1 MANEEKK
8 DQEAVVLD
16 TNVILASILK
26 HKSYTR
32 QVIIYFT
39 DILGIETFV
48 PEKALQEIEE
58 HLEELAKRKK
68 VKVDE
73 LKTAIK
79 ILLLNV
85 NIIEKNMYQDS
96 LGIVEEC
103 VKDPGDVDFAALAV
117 HLAKRY
123 KRIILLTWNKNDY
136 KNECLRLYR
145 VVVYAP
151 SEIKD
156 FQDL

>member
-1 MANEEKK
+1 MANEEKEE
-8 DQEAVVLD
+8 QEAVVLD

-32 QVIIYFT
+32 QVIIYFI

-68 VKVDE
+68 VKVNE
-73 LKTAIK
+73 LQTAIK
-79 ILLLNV
+79 ILLLNA
-85 NIIEKNMYQDS
+85 NIVEKNMYQDS
-96 LGIVEEC
+96 LGIAEEC
-103 VKDPGDVDFAALAV
+103 VRDPGDIDFAALAV
-117 HLAKRY
+117 HLARRY
-123 KRIILLTWNKNDY
+123 KRIILLTWNRNDY
-136 KNECLRLYR
+136 KNECLRSYG
-145 VVVYAP
+145 VAVYAP
-151 SEIKD
+151 SEIKY